1 MGLAALPVAGCG
13 VQPAYGTRG
22 VANVLQG
29 QIRIQDPTDEASYA
43 LVEQLDRR
51 LSGAGTP
58 VYELRY
64 AITTRRE
71 SLSVTE
77 DEITTSYNVFGSVDF
92 QVVDLRTK
100 QIATQGTVRN
110 FATYSASAN
119 TVATRASEDDAQK
132 RLMVILADDLTTR
145 LIASAGSWAT

>member
-1 MGLAALPVAGCG
+1 M
-13 VQPAYGTRG
+13 
-22 VANVLQG
+22 
-29 QIRIQDPTDEASYA
+29 
-43 LVEQLDRR
+43 
-51 LSGAGTP
+51 
-58 VYELRY
+58 
-64 AITTRRE
+64 
-71 SLSVTE
+71 
-77 DEITTSYNVFGSVDF
+77 
-92 QVVDLRTK
+92 VDLRTK